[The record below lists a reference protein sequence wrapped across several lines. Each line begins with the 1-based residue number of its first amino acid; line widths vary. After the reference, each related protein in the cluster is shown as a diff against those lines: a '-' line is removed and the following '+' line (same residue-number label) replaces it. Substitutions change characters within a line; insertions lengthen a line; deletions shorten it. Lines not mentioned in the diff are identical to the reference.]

1 MAIFTGYA
9 DGGLNDRDKQ
19 ISRGVSE
26 DAPLFICEYYRL
38 NPPFGKL

>member
-9 DGGLNDRDKQ
+9 DGGLNDSDKQ

-26 DAPLFICEYYRL
+26 DAPLSISFFIGQTEEI
-38 NPPFGKL
+38 